1 MVRKKVQQFAER
13 QQGLFGIEQTQ
24 LHAVEPGKAINT
36 KLPKIDRENVKQEK
50 VPIMFENL
58 ETKKIG
64 SLKKCVLDE
73 ANQLLCRFRMG
84 EVEELMGIFRNV
96 GGQ

>member
-1 MVRKKVQQFAER
+1 
-13 QQGLFGIEQTQ
+13 
-24 LHAVEPGKAINT
+24 
-36 KLPKIDRENVKQEK
+36 
-50 VPIMFENL
+50 MFENL

-96 GGQ
+96 RQQVNIFIMGKEVLVLHERR

>member
-1 MVRKKVQQFAER
+1 MRR
-13 QQGLFGIEQTQ
+13 ITS

-50 VPIMFENL
+50 APIMFENL

-96 GGQ
+96 RQQVNIFIMGKEVLVLHERR